1 MDMNSNFYYTAFEDV
16 KPGDY
21 CIGVK
26 YENLFHYRHHID
38 IYLGIMTDDDD
49 ELMNPIVCKF
59 GNYHMVQKYSFKRIQ
74 YYLNSNYEII
84 DATNLKNILIGI
96 K

>member
-1 MDMNSNFYYTAFEDV
+1 MNSNFYYTAFEDV

-38 IYLGIMTDDDD
+38 IYLGIMTDDDDDD

-84 DATNLKNILIGI
+84 DATNLKNILISI

>member
-1 MDMNSNFYYTAFEDV
+1 MNSNFYYTAFEDV
-16 KPGDY
+16 KPGDF

-38 IYLGIMTDDDD
+38 IYLGIISDDD

>member
-16 KPGDY
+16 KPGDF

-38 IYLGIMTDDDD
+38 IYLGIISDDD

>member
-1 MDMNSNFYYTAFEDV
+1 MNSNFYYTAFEDV

-38 IYLGIMTDDDD
+38 IYLGIMTDDD

-84 DATNLKNILIGI
+84 DATNLKNILISI

>member
-1 MDMNSNFYYTAFEDV
+1 MSSNIYYTTFEDV
-16 KPGDY
+16 KPGDF

-38 IYLGIMTDDDD
+38 IYLGIMSDDD

>member
-1 MDMNSNFYYTAFEDV
+1 MSSNIYYTTFEDV
-16 KPGDY
+16 KPGDF

-38 IYLGIMTDDDD
+38 IYLGIMSDDD
-49 ELMNPIVCKF
+49 ELMNPVVCKF

>member
-1 MDMNSNFYYTAFEDV
+1 MSSNIYYTTFEDV
-16 KPGDY
+16 KPGDFY
-21 CIGVK
+21 IGVK

-38 IYLGIMTDDDD
+38 IYLGIMSDDD
-49 ELMNPIVCKF
+49 ELMNPVVCKF